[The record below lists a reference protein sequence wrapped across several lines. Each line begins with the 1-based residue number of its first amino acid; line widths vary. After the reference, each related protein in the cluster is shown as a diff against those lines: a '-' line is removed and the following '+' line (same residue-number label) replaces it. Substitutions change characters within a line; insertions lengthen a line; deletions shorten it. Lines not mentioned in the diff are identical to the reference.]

1 MEEQVRFLSSDVAR
15 KADIEALK
23 TKIEQGNT
31 QIERVR
37 TEIEKVRT
45 ETSDKMGTLVKQ
57 QMGSIRWTV
66 GVAATVLSGLVV
78 ALIKLLP

>member
-57 QMGSIRWTV
+57 QMGSIR
-66 GVAATVLSGLVV
+66 
-78 ALIKLLP
+78 